1 MPATSSLG
9 RLTAAG
15 LTLGSRFLLEWR
27 CEPVERADHG
37 ADRGVSDAG
46 VKSGGVELGV
56 AEQHLDDA
64 DIGILLQQMR
74 GEAVPQSVRRHP
86 LLDPGS
92 LGGGVD
98 GAVELACRE
107 RIDRVVPR
115 EQPAARQQHAEP
127 PAPPATT
134 RAAVRAAAATAWRAG
149 PCGLCRARPAAACVR
164 SRYRRL

>member
-1 MPATSSLG
+1 MSATSSLG

-46 VKSGGVELGV
+46 VESGGVELGV

-64 DIGILLQQMR
+64 DVGILLQQVR
-74 GEAVPQSVRRHP
+74 GEAVPQCMRRYP
-86 LLDPGS
+86 LLDPCR

-98 GAVELACRE
+98 GTIELAGRE
-107 RIDRVVPR
+107 RLNRVAPR
-115 EQPAARQQHAEP
+115 E
-127 PAPPATT
+127 
-134 RAAVRAAAATAWRAG
+134 
-149 PCGLCRARPAAACVR
+149 
-164 SRYRRL
+164 

>member
-1 MPATSSLG
+1 MADITLSWPRLTCPALARRQPAPAPWKMSATSSLG

-64 DIGILLQQMR
+64 DVGVLLQQMR
-74 GEAVPQSVRRHP
+74 GEAVPQGVRRHP

-92 LGGGVD
+92 LSGGMN
-98 GAVELACRE
+98 GAVKLTGRQ
-107 RIDRVVPR
+107 RLDRVTVR
-115 EQPAARQQHAEP
+115 KQPTSRQQCTEP
-127 PAPPATT
+127 SALAPP
-134 RAAVRAAAATAWRAG
+134 
-149 PCGLCRARPAAACVR
+149 
-164 SRYRRL
+164 